1 MRTPLSSLL
10 LALAGVLLP
19 AGAGAQPCPFIP
31 PSGGACPNVED
42 QQDLRSIP
50 EIVAQGGGINATFD
64 VQMKTLCVPTT
75 TQVGTRQDGDRTIK
89 IYSSQALNL
98 RTYVYSASPDNRV
111 SWCYPGPTL
120 RLKKA
125 TQPGGTGDSLAI
137 LLKNSL
143 KPSSDS
149 ACDSACPSG
158 TTCNPADL
166 PALLTSCAAN
176 PNGPN
181 CCCVIDLTQK
191 APNCFHGDNTTN
203 LHFHGSHASPQP
215 PQDYVL
221 LELRPNGAD
230 TAAHSAHG
238 GEIAYGQY
246 QYRVDP
252 FRWTQPE
259 GTHWYHPHKHGSVS
273 LQVANGMP
281 GALIIEGPFDTWLR
295 GFYQNKLVEK
305 VLVLQQIEEKTNLFG
320 QGGAPQVLV
329 NGQINPTVTM
339 KPGEVQRWRFVN
351 ATMKAGTQLAI
362 YFPQGTTVRQIAMD
376 GVQFSPV
383 NYQCQPLYNP
393 SPVPPCNMPPVST
406 PSVTISPGNRADFL
420 VQAPLTETTLT
431 VQRKVVGNV
440 GADSRQRLFAR
451 DEALAP
457 GADEPSLVTLRID
470 DGIEGKAGP
479 LALTAA
485 EVNMPTPEQWPKMPD
500 FLRNIQPSEIVAPSV
515 DLVFQQFQVNSTTP
529 GAQGSPLTV
538 FKINDRQYCASCVN
552 VTTELGKAKEWNVS
566 NVTALAHPFHIH
578 INPFQVVRNG
588 TVTYPEP
595 IWQDT
600 IGLPK
605 GTTAAPGTVLLRQR
619 YEEFT
624 GEYVLH
630 CHFLGHE
637 DRGMMFGVQTTCK
650 DDQAH
655 YGTPNASGQPECTS
669 ASRLRPAAP
678 QCPAGT
684 SCPAP
689 NPAGRYLEPTAG
701 GTPESQPGGHAEH
714 AGHQG
719 GGG

>member
-1 MRTPLSSLL
+1 MRTQPLSSAVLTL
-10 LALAGVLLP
+10 AALAGLLP

-42 QQDLRSIP
+42 QQELRSIP
-50 EIVAQGGGINATFD
+50 EIVAQGGGIDATFD

-89 IYSSQALNL
+89 IFSSQAMNL
-98 RTYVYSASPDNRV
+98 RTYAYSASPDNRA

-120 RLKKA
+120 RLSKA
-125 TQPGGTGDSLAI
+125 SQPGGTGDSLAI

-143 KPSSDS
+143 PPSSDS
-149 ACDSACPSG
+149 TCDSACPAG

-176 PNGPN
+176 SGGPN

-221 LELRPNGAD
+221 LELRPKGAD

-238 GEIAYGQY
+238 GEVAYGQY

-259 GTHWYHPHKHGSVS
+259 GTHWYHPHKHGSVA

-281 GALIIEGPFDTWLR
+281 GALIIEGPFDKWLR
-295 GFYQNKLVEK
+295 GFYQGRLAEK
-305 VLVLQQIEEKTNLFG
+305 ILVLQQIEEHTNLFG
-320 QGGAPQVLV
+320 QGGSPQVLV

-339 KPGEVQRWRFVN
+339 RPGEVQRWRIVN
-351 ATMKAGTQLAI
+351 ATMKAGTQLAV

-376 GVQFSPV
+376 GVQFSPLS
-383 NYQCQPLYNP
+383 YQCQPLFNP
-393 SPVPPCNMPPVST
+393 NPAPPCNMSPIGT
-406 PSVTISPGNRADFL
+406 PTITISPGNRADFL
-420 VQAPLTETTLT
+420 VQAPLTEATLA
-431 VQRKVVGNV
+431 VERKIVGNV
-440 GADSRQRLFAR
+440 GPESRNRLFAR
-451 DEALAP
+451 DQALEP
-457 GADEPSLVTLRID
+457 GAAEPSLVTLRID
-470 DGIEGKAGP
+470 DGEEGTSEKKE
-479 LALTAA
+479 LTAA
-485 EVNMPTPEQWPKMPD
+485 AAPNMPAPAQWPPMPD
-500 FLRNIQPSEIVAPSV
+500 YLRNIAPAEVVPPSV
-515 DLVFQQFQVNSTTP
+515 DLVFQQFQINSTQP

-538 FKINDRQYCASCVN
+538 FKINNLQYSSACVN

-578 INPFQVVRNG
+578 TNPFQVVRNG
-588 TVTYPEP
+588 TVTYPDP
-595 IWQDT
+595 VWQDT
-600 IGLPK
+600 IALPA
-605 GTTAAPGTVLLRQR
+605 GSTAAPGSVLLRQR

-637 DRGMMFGVQTTCK
+637 DRGMMFGVQTTCSG
-650 DDQAH
+650 DQNH
-655 YGTPNASGQPECTS
+655 YGTPNAAGQPEC
-669 ASRLRPAAP
+669 APSRLRPAAP
-678 QCPAGT
+678 QCPT
-684 SCPAP
+684 IS
-689 NPAGRYLEPTAG
+689 TG
-701 GTPESQPGGHAEH
+701 GAVESQGGHA
-714 AGHQG
+714 GHSG
-719 GGG
+719 GR